1 MGDDTTRADIA
12 VLQTEMRDTRDDIR
26 EIKEDVRE
34 LLKFTQ
40 EARGSWKTVVA
51 ISGAAAAMGALVAKI
66 VPHIPFR

>member
-1 MGDDTTRADIA
+1 VGDETTKDVA
-12 VLQTEMRDTRDDIR
+12 VLQAEMRDVRDDIK
-26 EIKEDVRE
+26 EIKDDVRE